1 MRNLMVLPY
10 RIAITFCLI
19 AIISTGCATTYQTVD
34 AALLEQNKS
43 KTFKLGIVKAAGN
56 PMVGIWGSSYI
67 EYKKKAIDNIPIAE
81 ICSMLSSKYSITI
94 DANVDKTVKVIK
106 EAMGS
111 GPPSGGTQPGVNYSV
126 TLKRPIEN
134 AYYGNLEYENA
145 GTLGL
150 MFGSSSQIINKKE
163 FPDVVNVIYWLDPGF
178 KHSFYYDIYI
188 TSSEQ
193 EIIKMRG
200 IVGSFVPDDQAN
212 SIVAIYDSYVDYAR
226 RITEALKRDLLETT
240 NK

>member
-1 MRNLMVLPY
+1 
-10 RIAITFCLI
+10 
-19 AIISTGCATTYQTVD
+19 
-34 AALLEQNKS
+34 LLEQNKS

-67 EYKKKAIDNIPIAE
+67 EYKKKALNNVPIAE
-81 ICSMLSSKYSITI
+81 ICSILSSKYSITI

-111 GPPSGGTQPGVNYSV
+111 GTPPGGTQPGVNYSV
-126 TLKRPIEN
+126 ALKRPIEN

-145 GTLGL
+145 STPGL

-163 FPDVVNVIYWLDPGF
+163 FPDVVNVTYWLDPGM
-178 KHSFYYDIYI
+178 KQSFLYDINI

-193 EIIKMRG
+193 EILKMHG
-200 IVGSFVPDDQAN
+200 IVGSFVPDGQVDPM
-212 SIVAIYDSYVDYAR
+212 VASYDSYVDYAG
-226 RITEALKRDLLETT
+226 RISEALKRDLLEAA